1 MPNKSGLFVLL
12 LQMNFLDRNVLNHF
26 RIILIQKDL
35 NRTKTFIIDSNH
47 CNDEKK

>member
-26 RIILIQKDL
+26 RIKLIQKDL